1 MKKKRTIVLLAA
13 EDNPDDRL
21 LIELAWEE
29 IVGINLYFVEDG
41 EELTDFLCHQGK
53 YVDPTTAPQPD
64 LILLDLKL
72 PRKNGYEALQEIK
85 THPNLRKIPIVV
97 LTTSKAESD
106 IISSYD
112 LGANSCFAKPN
123 TFEGVLELMRIIN
136 TYWFETANLP
146 FHIPASGDEF

>member
-1 MKKKRTIVLLAA
+1 MKKRIIVLLVA

-21 LIELAWEE
+21 LLELAWEE
-29 IVGINLYFVEDG
+29 IAGVNLYFVEDG
-41 EELTDFLCHQGK
+41 EELIDFLCCRGK
-53 YVDPTTAPQPD
+53 YGDSSNAPQPD

-85 THPNLRKIPIVV
+85 THPNLRKIPIIV

-112 LGANSCFAKPN
+112 LGANSYFAKPD
-123 TFEGVLELMRIIN
+123 TFEKAIKLMQMIN
-136 TYWFETANLP
+136 AYWFETANLP
-146 FHIPASGDEF
+146 FHSPVNFDES